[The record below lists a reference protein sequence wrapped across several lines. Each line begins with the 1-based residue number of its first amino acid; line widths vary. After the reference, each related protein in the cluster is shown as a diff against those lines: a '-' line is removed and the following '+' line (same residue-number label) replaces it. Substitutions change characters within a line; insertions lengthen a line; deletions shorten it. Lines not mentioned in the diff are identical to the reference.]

1 MWMKKRRN
9 FTGITN
15 KNNNKMRV
23 LQVVQD
29 KINKNK
35 DLKKRW
41 DVESKKKEKKGSEKG
56 EEKK

>member
-41 DVESKKKEKKGSEKG
+41 DAESKKKEKKGNG
-56 EEKK
+56 NEEKKK